1 MVDGRNDS
9 GLQVNAEIALKYV
22 IAKNEGIP
30 LDQVESHVEKALIKA
45 NEEGLIKYE
54 AKSKG
59 GS

>member
-9 GLQVNAEIALKYV
+9 GFQVNAEITLKYV

-45 NEEGLIKYE
+45 NEKGLITYE
-54 AKSKG
+54 TKSVK
-59 GS
+59 SV